1 MGDDDIYI
9 EWRMTKL
16 VLRIRGKLPG
26 KSHSYNS
33 FFSQLCLKQSEGEA
47 IEGALTSYLNKP
59 LLQAHFSEQNH
70 LSMPLHFKFCVGEE
84 V

>member
-1 MGDDDIYI
+1 MGDGDIYL
-9 EWRMTKL
+9 EWKMTKL

-26 KSHSYNS
+26 KSHSYNI
-33 FFSQLCLKQSEGEA
+33 FFSQFCVEQSEGEA

-59 LLQAHFSEQNH
+59 LLQTHFSEQIH
-70 LSMPLHFKFCVGEE
+70 LSMPLHFKLCDGEE